1 MKIISI
7 LLFIILMISGCNV
20 EPDNAYNISKSDI
33 TIQNSDQV
41 NEETLKLAEGEAFSL
56 LGDYDGDWYING
68 LLGYFFYND
77 PINLDYIGTT
87 LSSDDKLIGSRL
99 HIDISNNT
107 VTFDGDD
114 TYKIMHVSELSSDE
128 LARTLFAPD
137 WGNVGEDLA
146 REICGGIYYEEDGF
160 FGRRSEGDYVK
171 YIRFENTPDD
181 SEYSDFI
188 SFIISANG
196 ELLINIG
203 ESAGTYTLL
212 RIM

>member
-33 TIQNSDQV
+33 TIQNTDQM

-68 LLGYFFYND
+68 LLVYFFYND

-87 LSSDDKLIGSRL
+87 LSSDDKLIGSKL

-146 REICGGIYYEEDGF
+146 REICGGIYYEEDGV
-160 FGRRSEGDYVK
+160 FGRRSEGDHVK

>member
-33 TIQNSDQV
+33 TIQNTDQM

-160 FGRRSEGDYVK
+160 FGRRSEGDYVI